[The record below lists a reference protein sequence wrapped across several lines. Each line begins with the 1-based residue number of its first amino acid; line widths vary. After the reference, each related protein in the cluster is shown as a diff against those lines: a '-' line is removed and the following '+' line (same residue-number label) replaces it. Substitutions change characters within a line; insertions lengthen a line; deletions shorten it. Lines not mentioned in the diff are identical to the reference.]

1 MKKLFIIV
9 LLFSFSLAGF
19 SQISP
24 GTRSC
29 ATGGQWDTQFFGWA
43 DGVNDFTITDSD
55 GTTHNLYE
63 TLDAGQTV
71 MLDLFQA
78 G

>member
-9 LLFSFSLAGF
+9 LLLSFSLAGF
-19 SQISP
+19 SQVRPDEVNS
-24 GTRSC
+24 
-29 ATGGQWDTQFFGWA
+29 ATGGQWHTQSSGWI
-43 DGVNDFTITDSD
+43 DGVSDFTITDSD
-55 GTTHNLYE
+55 GITRNLYE